1 MGIVLRKLIYNE
13 TEIHLINWVGKPC
26 FIVSEL
32 SKSLDGVNKE
42 DISLFLRHNNSAIK
56 GVDYDVLQDEESRR
70 LRSCLEECGVVK
82 RFAKA
87 MVIYYSGLCKY
98 FEFRRTLPVKD
109 FSSYLE
115 KNKVD
120 IHEVTAVSLP
130 DDDIKAPRPV
140 APAPVTLQPTVVQSS
155 PLQREVKADNSEYK
169 GYSEFLKHIAFMEE
183 FVSSINNLNISPDKS
198 IAFTVDMTKFLEDN
212 GLQPHKLLAQIK
224 KWIV

>member
-32 SKSLDGVNKE
+32 SRSLDGVNKE
-42 DISLFLRHNNSAIK
+42 DISLFLRHNNAAVK
-56 GVDYDVLQDEESRR
+56 GVDYDVLQGEESRR

-87 MVIYYSGLCKY
+87 MVIYYSGLRKY
-98 FEFRRTLPVKD
+98 FEFRRTVPVKD
-109 FSSYLE
+109 FSSYLA

-120 IHEVTAVSLP
+120 IHEVTALDLP
-130 DDDIKAPRPV
+130 DADTMSHKPA
-140 APAPVTLQPTVVQSS
+140 APAAAQSAAIQS
-155 PLQREVKADNSEYK
+155 APFQQDVKVNNAEYK

-212 GLQPHKLLAQIK
+212 GMQPHKLLAQIK

>member
-13 TEIHLINWVGKPC
+13 TDIHLITWNGKPC

-32 SKSLDGVNKE
+32 SKALDGVNKE
-42 DISLFLRHNNSAIK
+42 DISLFLRHNAESLK
-56 GVDYDVLQDEESRR
+56 GEDYDVLQDADSRR

-87 MVIYYSGLCKY
+87 MVIYYSGLHKY
-98 FEFRRTLPVKD
+98 FDFRRTVPVKD
-109 FSSYLE
+109 FAAYLA
-115 KNKVD
+115 KSKVD
-120 IHEVTAVSLP
+120 VYE
-130 DDDIKAPRPV
+130 
-140 APAPVTLQPTVVQSS
+140 PAPVPAAAAVTTTAATPAQST
-155 PLQREVKADNSEYK
+155 PKETAPGYK

-183 FVSSINNLNISPDKS
+183 FVKTINSLNISPDKS

-212 GLQPHKLLAQIK
+212 GVQPQKLLTQMK